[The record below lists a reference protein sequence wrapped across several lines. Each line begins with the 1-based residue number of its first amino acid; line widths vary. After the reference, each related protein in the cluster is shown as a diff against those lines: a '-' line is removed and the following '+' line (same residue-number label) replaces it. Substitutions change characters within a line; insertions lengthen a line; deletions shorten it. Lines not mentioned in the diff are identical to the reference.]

1 MAKPYTNIPRLIASL
16 QALLATGGMPSKGQL
31 GRILATLQTMSAS
44 GGGTAAPIPVPT
56 AAPIPVPTGAG
67 NIPPTN
73 VPPGGGGSS
82 TSFKDY
88 FYPVTD
94 TLGVAASIG
103 GRIANAVYKSKA
115 AKQLARGNAAQ
126 HIAASLSTPQ
136 SQQIFG
142 SPLGELAKVS
152 ADAGQ
157 AAATK
162 SLAKGEAWQG
172 SLQDISNFISSINM
186 MRRLIGGN
194 AMSAY
199 GLLALQRMYTGGRS

>member
-16 QALLATGGMPSKGQL
+16 QALLATGGTPSKGQW
-31 GRILATLQTMSAS
+31 GRILATLQAMPAS
-44 GGGTAAPIPVPT
+44 GGGGTAAPIPVPT

-73 VPPGGGGSS
+73 VPPGGGSM
-82 TSFKDY
+82 SFKDY